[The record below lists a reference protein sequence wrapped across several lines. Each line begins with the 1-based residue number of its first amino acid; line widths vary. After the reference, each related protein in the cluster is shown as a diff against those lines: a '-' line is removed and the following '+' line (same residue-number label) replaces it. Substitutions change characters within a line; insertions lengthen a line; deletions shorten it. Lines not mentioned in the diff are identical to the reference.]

1 MARVIGT
8 IQCRGLECG
17 EKVAVSETAGAS
29 LSLKCAFCGF
39 SPYAQPGSKAAR
51 LIRKHMT
58 ALDDSDPDALP
69 KPAPKQ
75 HLAPAPTP
83 TPEVP
88 PKSPPKTAAKAG
100 FSFDQLVKTK

>member
-58 ALDDSDPDALP
+58 ALDDHEAAPIAAKSGSPAEP
-69 KPAPKQ
+69 KAP
-75 HLAPAPTP
+75 
-83 TPEVP
+83 
-88 PKSPPKTAAKAG
+88 AKAG
-100 FSFDQLVKTK
+100 FSFDQLMKS